1 MAAQLSRTTL
11 QSNLDAVWHL
21 KASHQ
26 EHQEHQ
32 GEKRKIVLNKEHK

>member
-11 QSNLDAVWHL
+11 QSNLDALWHL
-21 KASHQ
+21 KAS
-26 EHQEHQ
+26 HQEHQ